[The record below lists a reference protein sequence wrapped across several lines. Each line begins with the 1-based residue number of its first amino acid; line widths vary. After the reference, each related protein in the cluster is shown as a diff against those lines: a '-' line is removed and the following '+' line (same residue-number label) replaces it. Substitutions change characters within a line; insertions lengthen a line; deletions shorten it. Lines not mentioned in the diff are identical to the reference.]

1 MYFRYAWDYGDNST
15 VQNTT
20 NRTIS
25 HMYTSHGEYCV
36 LLVAKN
42 FFSEAILNFKVSVV
56 TPIDGFGFVKNI
68 TPVETGYPS
77 NIGIEIRNGSNVN
90 VSINFGDGSEPVW
103 IVNVDDVLDIF
114 VISLWHNYSMAGLYN
129 VTIEARN
136 LLDSLTASSIAQV
149 QDPLGNLTIQVNN
162 LTQNTALFLQ
172 QIIRGIDHTLSTIC
186 WDKLT
191 ALMIIL

>member
-103 IVNVDDVLDIF
+103 IVNVDDVLDIL

-186 WDKLT
+186 
-191 ALMIIL
+191 